1 LVVAHLVRDGGLLA
15 AFDVAGPGRGQ
26 VQGTVVTC
34 VPMPEGVGEVD
45 GDLGVLAPAG
55 GAGVLAL
62 DANRVRALLQL
73 SGLVHHE
80 HGLLVRQMLQ
90 HVAAQVVAEQVGVP
104 LCPPEQVLQPPVRG
118 GVPDVLDYGPAVLA
132 RQVRE
137 QSKDQV
143 LYLTP
148 GFNPREAARDPL
160 HQALERLLPPG
171 TVYAV
176 TCGHCTIF
184 SLPTPMING
193 GRTRFHSALTAD
205 RARRT
210 YATRRSLVGR
220 VR

>member
-1 LVVAHLVRDGGLLA
+1 MKGDLAAVVTVAGAGLVASAPGRPAQSVGGVTDWLNDQGDEQALDLVTGEGEQSVGAGPVFGWGLLA
-15 AFDVAGPGRGQ
+15 AFEGRGD
-26 VQGTVVTC
+26 GE
-34 VPMPEGVGEVD
+34 EGVGEQGE
-45 GDLGVLAPAG
+45 GDPAVPGVPA
-55 GAGVLAL
+55 V
-62 DANRVRALLQL
+62 

-148 GFNPREAARDPL
+148 AFNPREAARDPL
-160 HQALERLLPPG
+160 HQALE
-171 TVYAV
+171 
-176 TCGHCTIF
+176 
-184 SLPTPMING
+184 
-193 GRTRFHSALTAD
+193 
-205 RARRT
+205 
-210 YATRRSLVGR
+210 
-220 VR
+220 

>member
-1 LVVAHLVRDGGLLA
+1 MNRRWISLQVREISPSGLVPSSGGA
-15 AFDVAGPGRGQ
+15 CSRRSRA
-26 VQGTVVTC
+26 VVTARKAWASRARDPA
-34 VPMPEGVGEVD
+34 VPGV
-45 GDLGVLAPAG
+45 PA
-55 GAGVLAL
+55 V
-62 DANRVRALLQL
+62 

-143 LYLTP
+143 LYPTP

-176 TCGHCTIF
+176 TCGHCMFF